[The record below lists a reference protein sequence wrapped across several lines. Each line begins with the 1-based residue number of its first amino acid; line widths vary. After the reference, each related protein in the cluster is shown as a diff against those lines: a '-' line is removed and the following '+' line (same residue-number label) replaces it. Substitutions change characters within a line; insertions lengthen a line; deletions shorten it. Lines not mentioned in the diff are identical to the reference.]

1 MIAARIARRLVRK
14 MYRITIDGQRS
25 YIAIGSRDALM
36 DAAYDDGAAGVS
48 IIEVPT

>member
-14 MYRITIDGQRS
+14 TYRVTINGQYS

-36 DAAYDDGAAGVS
+36 DAAYEDGAEGVS
-48 IIEVPT
+48 IIEVTL